1 MTSEV
6 HLVTQRTSMDQ
17 YEAFFGSMNL
27 GRSNWLGKLGFPG
40 LSEWVYWPKN
50 NGSVVERFVHI
61 EDVGGSNP
69 SSPTI
74 PSHLAV
80 RPVPAS
86 YLCLSRRNARFAAGL
101 ALKCTDPLATRP
113 SAR

>member
-74 PSHLAV
+74 FSLSVSGLLDPSQVL
-80 RPVPAS
+80 
-86 YLCLSRRNARFAAGL
+86 RNALWFSEPRVG
-101 ALKCTDPLATRP
+101 T
-113 SAR
+113 